1 MNVVLASS
9 SPRRK
14 EILSRLNINFIVDFG
29 DFREPP
35 YKGEIKPDDYCKKI
49 SKIKV
54 DSIFKKYNDEDLIIG
69 ADTIVVV
76 DGDVLGKPL
85 NKKDAFKMLMKLS
98 GKKHKVITAVT
109 VRHKRRYHTFS
120 ESTTVEFYSLLD
132 SDVLKYVNT
141 ESPYDKAGS
150 YGIQDYS
157 AIFVKQI
164 KGSYDNV
171 VGFPLSKFYNELKKI
186 NISI

>member
-1 MNVVLASS
+1 MKIILASS

-29 DFREPP
+29 DFEEPP
-35 YKGEIKPDDYCKKI
+35 YSKDSSPDDYCKKL

-54 DSIFKKYNDEDLIIG
+54 ESIFKKYSDRDLIIG
-69 ADTIVVV
+69 ADTIVVIG
-76 DGDVLGKPL
+76 DDVLGKPSD
-85 NKKDAFKMLMKLS
+85 KKDAFNMLMKLS
-98 GKKHKVITAVT
+98 GKNHTVITAIT
-109 VRHKRRYHTFS
+109 IKYKGLYHTFS
-120 ESTTVEFYSLLD
+120 ESTTVQFYNLSDL
-132 SDVLKYVNT
+132 DVLKYINT
-141 ESPYDKAGS
+141 QSPYDKAGS

-157 AIFVKQI
+157 TIFVKQI

-171 VGFPLSKFYNELKKI
+171 VGFPLSRFYNELKKI